1 MKKIVTLRELLRIRR
16 ALARKRKRVVFTN
29 GTFDI
34 LHRGHVEYLAAAR
47 ALGDVLIV
55 GLNTDASI
63 RRIKGNG
70 RPINK
75 NADRAAVLAG
85 LQSVDY
91 ICFFGANTPGRI
103 IQRVV
108 PDVLVKGADWN
119 IDAIVGRDVVERH
132 GGVVKTIRLVPGR
145 SSTSVIERIIRT
157 FLHRT
162 DSPGSNGRKRN
173 GHRKRRSDR

>member
-1 MKKIVTLRELLRIRR
+1 LNRKVVTLRQLLRIRR
-16 ALARKRKRVVFTN
+16 GLARQHKRVVFSN

-47 ALGDVLIV
+47 ALGDVLVV

-70 RPINK
+70 RPINR

-85 LQSVDY
+85 LESVSY
-91 ICFFGANTPGRI
+91 ICFFGSNTPGRLI
-103 IQRVV
+103 EAIV
-108 PDVLVKGADWN
+108 PDVLVKGADWK

-132 GGVVKTIRLVPGR
+132 GGAVKRIRLVPGR
-145 SSTSVIERIIRT
+145 SSTAVIERIINTYIRSSK
-157 FLHRT
+157 
-162 DSPGSNGRKRN
+162 SPTGSRRKR
-173 GHRKRRSDR
+173 GSKR